1 MDKDKSPFPP
11 DYFKNFT
18 KEEFRAFF
26 DGLFKEGVQQM
37 LQGEME
43 EHLGYS
49 KYKKEDKQT
58 RNTRN
63 GSSKK
68 TLKTSRGEV
77 PIDIPRDREAT
88 FEPKVVRKHKR
99 MSEEIEDAI
108 VSFYA
113 KGMSTA
119 DIEEQISEIYGV
131 EVSSTTVS
139 NVTARML
146 ESVKNWQ
153 IRPLEAVYFIV
164 WMDGISFKVR
174 HNGKVINKTI
184 YLMIGLNNQGLKE
197 VLGMWVHETESASFW
212 MSVFTDIKARG
223 VEDIFIVCSDNL
235 TGLTQ
240 GINSIFPQAVTQ
252 ICVVHQIRNSLR
264 YVVWKDKKL
273 FMEDLKKVYQA
284 PNRQA
289 AEQALEELDEKWG
302 QKYGYAI
309 KSWRAN
315 WENLTHFFD
324 FPLEIRKVIYTT
336 NVIES
341 FNSTLR
347 KYTRNKLVF
356 PSDEAVFKSVFM
368 AIDKISRKW
377 TTAVRN
383 WGLILSQFINLY
395 EDRCRV

>member
-1 MDKDKSPFPP
+1 
-11 DYFKNFT
+11 
-18 KEEFRAFF
+18 
-26 DGLFKEGVQQM
+26 M

-58 RNTRN
+58 KNTRN

-77 PIDIPRDREAT
+77 PIEVPRDREAT

-108 VSFYA
+108 ISFYA

-131 EVSSTTVS
+131 EISPTTVS
-139 NVTARML
+139 NITARIM
-146 ESVKNWQ
+146 ESVRSWQ
-153 IRPLEAVYFIV
+153 TRPLDPVYFIA

-184 YLMIGLNNQGLKE
+184 YLMIGLNNQGMKE
-197 VLGMWVHETESASFW
+197 VLGMWLHETESASFW
-212 MSVFTDIKARG
+212 MSVFTDLKARG
-223 VEDIFIVCSDNL
+223 VEDIFIICSDNL

-289 AEQALEELDEKWG
+289 AEQALEDLADKWG

-309 KSWRAN
+309 KSWKAN

-324 FPLEIRKVIYTT
+324 FPVEIRKVIYTT